1 MLYRIEHTTRFS
13 YDQFAYQSHNEIRMR
28 PSDGP
33 FQRCVEFA
41 LEVSPAGAELEYDD
55 YYGNRVSAVSVH
67 GPHDE
72 LRIVARSLVERQP
85 EGEWR
90 PAPVPFEKFLL
101 GDNERNQSEFDFLNP
116 SPHIRFSH
124 RLKKF
129 FWMNR
134 PRPGEGVADY
144 ALRMVTF
151 VRDQFS
157 YEPGVTRAQSTADEI
172 LKIGAG
178 VCQDFA
184 HLTIGIL
191 RLSGIPARYVSGYL
205 APPPGSPNE
214 IPLGGQASHAWLEA
228 HLPSPVRPLPE
239 KSDPGGGASLEW
251 VGFDPTHGCRID
263 IRHLK
268 VAVGRDYSDVAPL
281 RGAYQSGGSNQT
293 MSVDLKVETALAP
306 QVSGDGRNGSC
317 SQQ

>member
-1 MLYRIEHTTRFS
+1 MLYRIRHATRFS
-13 YDQFAYQSHNEIRMR
+13 YDQSAYQSQNEIRMR

-33 FQRCVEFA
+33 LQRCVEFA
-41 LEVSPAGAELEYDD
+41 LEVSPAGADLEYDD
-55 YYGNRVSAVSVH
+55 YYGNRVHAVSIH
-67 GPHDE
+67 APHNE
-72 LRIVARSLVERQP
+72 LQIVARSLVERQP

-90 PAPVPFEKFLL
+90 PAPLPFEKFLL
-101 GDNERNQSEFDFLNP
+101 GDPERNQSEFDFLNP
-116 SPHIRFSH
+116 SPYIRFSH

-151 VRDQFS
+151 VRDQFA
-157 YEPGVTRAQSTADEI
+157 YEPGITRVQSTAEEI
-172 LKIGAG
+172 LKVGAG

-205 APPPGSPNE
+205 APLPNAPDE
-214 IPLGGQASHAWLEA
+214 TPLGSQASHAWLEA
-228 HLPSPVRPLPE
+228 LLPGAAQSASG
-239 KSDPGGGASLEW
+239 KSDRDAVSLEW
-251 VGFDPTHGCRID
+251 VGFDPTHGCRLD
-263 IRHLK
+263 IRHLR
-268 VAVGRDYSDVAPL
+268 VAVGRDYSDVPPL
-281 RGAYQSGGSNQT
+281 RGSYRSRGSNQT
-293 MSVDLKVETALAP
+293 MSVDLKVETAPGP
-306 QVSGDGRNGSC
+306 QASNDRSGGC